1 MINRDRLNRVVEKI
15 KYKLLIRLNL
25 TIRKQRKNPLK
36 IPVIIINF
44 NQLFYLKQL
53 VDFLIIRGFTNIV
66 IIDNKSTYPP
76 LLNYYKDIE
85 DKVMIEYMED
95 NYGHNVFFE
104 NIELQKKYGKGYYIL
119 TDADIVPNKDL
130 PKDFMVTLI
139 HYLDKYFKRVTKV
152 GFALRIDDIPDSFPL
167 KEKVLKWEQRFWE
180 NPIEDDL
187 YLNWLDTTFSL
198 YKPSYPSRFNNIK
211 KLEAIRVGGCFT
223 ALHGGWYLDPNNFS
237 DEQLYYIKT
246 VNSSSS
252 WRINEKGEHLSSE
265 YNKFI

>member
-15 KYKLLIRLNL
+15 KYQLLIRLNL

-66 IIDNKSTYPP
+66 IVDNKSTYPP
-76 LLNYYKDIE
+76 LLDYYKDIE
-85 DKVMIEYMED
+85 DKVMIEYMDD

-104 NIELQKKYGKGYYIL
+104 NIELQKKYGKGYYVL

-130 PKDFMVTLI
+130 PKDFMLTLI

-167 KEKVLKWEQRFWE
+167 KEKVLKWEQRFWD
-180 NPIEDDL
+180 IKLSKDV
-187 YLNWLDTTFSL
+187 YKASIDTTFAL
-198 YKPSYPSRFNNIK
+198 YKPNYPVFFNNINFYSG
-211 KLEAIRVGGCFT
+211 IRIAGDFI
-223 ALHGGWYLDPNNFS
+223 AEHGGWYKDINCLT
-237 DEQLYYIKT
+237 EEELYYQET
-246 VNSSSS
+246 TSSSSS
-252 WRINEKGEHLSSE
+252 WNFDKNGNLTGSIK
-265 YNKFI
+265 Y